1 MSKINEKR
9 AVDLVM
15 QLMAVRGPSC
25 EESEVAAV
33 VVDQLKAIDIPGV
46 AISFDTA
53 HQRTPRPGAIGNLIV
68 KLSGT
73 KKGPRLMLSAHLDAV
88 PICMGCK
95 PKRVGDV
102 IKSADS
108 ATGLGGDD
116 RAGVAA
122 LLVGLMEVLESKQ
135 DYAPLT
141 LCFFVQEEIG
151 LQGSRNLVVSKLG
164 KPAFALNFDGG
175 NPRKLT
181 IGATGGEKL
190 KIKLYGIPA
199 HAGLAPQ
206 DGANAITAAGL
217 AIASLHKEGW
227 LGLVKKR
234 LPGARI
240 ASMGTS
246 NVGIIRGGNATN
258 VITDFVEV
266 DAEARS
272 HESPF
277 RTLISN
283 AIKDAF
289 VKAASLVTT
298 AAGLAVRAE
307 VEQRVDYESFRLDQN
322 SEAVQ
327 RAAATV
333 RASTGAEPEFAI
345 TDGGV
350 DANWL
355 FKHGIPAVTLGCG
368 QRNVHT
374 NQETLDVPDFLVAC
388 RIAKAAILGE

>member
-46 AISFDTA
+46 GISFDTA

-122 LLVGLMEVLESKQ
+122 VLVGLMEVLESKQ

-289 VKAASLVTT
+289 VKAASQVTT
-298 AAGLAVRAE
+298 AVGVAVRAE